1 MEARAP
7 RHGNNYVLPRDAA
20 GKEKQLTRQLEARNV
35 LVADL
40 QSKNLQMKA
49 EQAEQLVAIETENE
63 EQAAQL
69 AELKQMEAENA
80 EHLAAMENENEQLRL
95 QLEELEATTPSGSTL
110 VDAAAAAQRPHPA
123 STPQAPQSNLVA
135 GHAVDAE
142 QKTAELVAY
151 KTFLT
156 CALAQNRRRAEAIRE
171 RDAGAFLHPTESCG
185 SIDCQESRF
194 HQARDTLLTPVP
206 RTV

>member
-1 MEARAP
+1 
-7 RHGNNYVLPRDAA
+7 
-20 GKEKQLTRQLEARNV
+20 
-35 LVADL
+35 
-40 QSKNLQMKA
+40 MKA
-49 EQAEQLVAIETENE
+49 AFKALDDDKDLDVLDYLEKIDAQN
-63 EQAAQL
+63 AA
-69 AELKQMEAENA
+69 
-80 EHLAAMENENEQLRL
+80 
-95 QLEELEATTPSGSTL
+95 PP

-123 STPQAPQSNLVA
+123 STPQAPQSDLVA
-135 GHAVDAE
+135 GHAVDAAFE

-156 CALAQNRRRAEAIRE
+156 CALAQNRRRAAAIRE

-194 HQARDTLLTPVP
+194 HQARETLLTPVP